1 MKEELVYVK
10 DEVITPSTVED
21 TCTVYVQGDVKM
33 ENTEIQGNHY
43 KKLYS
48 LKFSVLHNTK
58 LLKYIV

>member
-33 ENTEIQGNHY
+33 ENTEIQGNA
-43 KKLYS
+43 K
-48 LKFSVLHNTK
+48 
-58 LLKYIV
+58 I